1 MTFMIKIF
9 AFYYLSRCSLVCKP
23 NQKSDQSSSN
33 GVTSPEASYSSNKSS
48 RSELCQRYTKASL
61 QHNGGQDSESSELL
75 SNASS
80 VAAPLGPNVDQ
91 IRFPK
96 QQSNTFSTSS
106 LDALSRRGS
115 NPDTFNHSSES
126 GSKQSSMGQPMYL
139 SPQQSI
145 DRIKQVCICSCSGW
159 AEIVVHRPTGNMS
172 WIMRIQN
179 HIALESLS
187 CDVPL
192 QDLINICT
200 PSLADIYNIQDL
212 LHEDPLWNSN
222 GNDPLPMMPEQPL
235 KITRSIDTSESKS
248 TAKLKRD
255 DDPTQIPG
263 SGSIVQ
269 RSAENVTTIAVKETP
284 HSTRDSNTMQLS
296 GPIAIPK
303 PMNMDK
309 IPSGSFSD
317 VEPEDDDDG
326 NGNVAFD
333 DNDSRLRN
341 PVRRVNSSPEMSS
354 NWRHPFINPKGNPQA
369 IGNNNNNNNNTLSV
383 HGATDD
389 DFNILDSEQ
398 QQKKKNYGKVSC
410 EAIPEESSTPPKFIQ
425 SGKKITIKADNVV
438 DSIVASGEAKI
449 QQSDFIAKSTQAQ
462 STLQVSSPNAKGTD
476 SSVLPRKQHSA
487 DDAEQSQSKQH
498 QPPINEP
505 RHSSSGSAINLGGS
519 SSNSKKLSIDMQ
531 PNLTKKPPQPQ
542 PPLSPRLLRN
552 HEMSFLNNSN
562 NFNDF
567 SRGRAKTISVVRSEH
582 TNRDNSKWTFQ
593 GSESLP
599 IITLQFTKEKIAHT
613 FKNNFHSVYHFSS
626 IGHQSKFNI
635 PAIIPHRTEPC
646 HRTTH
651 FD

>member
-1 MTFMIKIF
+1 MLLFSFI
-9 AFYYLSRCSLVCKP
+9 LRCTLVCKP
-23 NQKSDQSSSN
+23 NQKSDSSSN
-33 GVTSPEASYSSNKSS
+33 GVTSPEVSSVKSS

-61 QHNGGQDSESSELL
+61 QHNSGQDSESSELL
-75 SNASS
+75 SSSS
-80 VAAPLGPNVDQ
+80 VATPLEANGEQN
-91 IRFPK
+91 RFPK
-96 QQSNTFSTSS
+96 QQSNEGRSTSSGS

-126 GSKQSSMGQPMYL
+126 GSKHSSMNQPMYL

-145 DRIKQVCICSCSGW
+145 DRIKQVCICSCSGF
-159 AEIVVHRPTGNMS
+159 AEIVICRPTGNMS

-187 CDVPL
+187 CDVAL
-192 QDLINICT
+192 QDLINMCT
-200 PSLADIYNIQDL
+200 PPLADIYNIQDL
-212 LHEDPLWNSN
+212 LHEDQSWNSN
-222 GNDPLPMMPEQPL
+222 VNDPSPMIPEQPRK
-235 KITRSIDTSESKS
+235 KITSIDTSEPKS
-248 TAKLKRD
+248 TRKSDRNDAPIQTL
-255 DDPTQIPG
+255 
-263 SGSIVQ
+263 SESIIQ

-284 HSTRDSNTMQLS
+284 SSARDSNTPQLS

-303 PMNMDK
+303 ATNKDK

-317 VEPEDDDDG
+317 VELEDDDNG

-333 DNDSRLRN
+333 ENDSRSRN

-369 IGNNNNNNNNTLSV
+369 VGNNNNNNTLSV

-389 DFNILDSEQ
+389 DFNILDSDL

-410 EAIPEESSTPPKFIQ
+410 EAIPEEIADSTPPKSIRND
-425 SGKKITIKADNVV
+425 KKTPSKADSLVH
-438 DSIVASGEAKI
+438 SIVASAEAKN
-449 QQSDFIAKSTQAQ
+449 QQNDFIAKSTQAQ
-462 STLQVSSPNAKGTD
+462 SALQVSSSNAKGTD

-487 DDAEQSQSKQH
+487 DDAEQSQSKQQ

-505 RHSSSGSAINLGGS
+505 RHSSSGSAINLGGAS

-531 PNLTKKPPQPQ
+531 PNLTKKPPQSQ
-542 PPLSPRLLRN
+542 PPLSPRLFRN

-567 SRGRAKTISVVRSEH
+567 SRGRSKTISVVRSEH
-582 TNRDNSKWTFQ
+582 NNRDNSKWNFQ

-599 IITLQFTKEKIAHT
+599 
-613 FKNNFHSVYHFSS
+613 FSYYYY
-626 IGHQSKFNI
+626 IEI
-635 PAIIPHRTEPC
+635 
-646 HRTTH
+646 
-651 FD
+651 